1 MKIVLINPYPK
12 DSEGINEATIYPPIG
27 LAYLASYLRREGF
40 HDIEII
46 DANIRRIDN
55 EQLLK
60 HLKRVNPD
68 IVGVHV
74 NVVLGGS
81 GVELCRMVARELP
94 ARVFIGGPLSSSNP
108 AEMLKLSGAEAAV
121 IGEGEVRFAE
131 ICKGVDPSSLPGI
144 AFWRGKV
151 IEVNP
156 PAPLFAN
163 LDDLPFPAYDLL
175 PPFSLYKG
183 RARKKPVG
191 VILTSRGCPYQCTY
205 CNSSVF
211 GKKFRARSPE
221 NVLRELDL
229 LVNDF
234 GIRQLDV
241 LDDNF
246 TLDIPRAEAIFDGII
261 ARKYR
266 LFINLQNG
274 VRADRINERIIHKM
288 KLAGVFKVGV
298 GVESGDERILTSI
311 KKQLSLDKAKEVIRM
326 FRKEGILT
334 SGFFMIGFPEDTRE
348 SIEKTID
355 FAIEANP
362 TVANFAL
369 LLPFPGTEMY
379 RELKASG
386 NLKDPDKLFY
396 DTGFLSGK
404 IHFAS
409 SNLTEQ
415 ELLQY
420 ESLAY
425 RRFNFRFRKMVE
437 IIFSIRSFGELV
449 WIIEAAFPLI
459 KQMFHR
465 TGVLLSRR

>member
-205 CNSSVF
+205 CNSSV
-211 GKKFRARSPE
+211 
-221 NVLRELDL
+221 
-229 LVNDF
+229 
-234 GIRQLDV
+234 
-241 LDDNF
+241 
-246 TLDIPRAEAIFDGII
+246 
-261 ARKYR
+261 
-266 LFINLQNG
+266 
-274 VRADRINERIIHKM
+274 
-288 KLAGVFKVGV
+288 
-298 GVESGDERILTSI
+298 
-311 KKQLSLDKAKEVIRM
+311 
-326 FRKEGILT
+326 
-334 SGFFMIGFPEDTRE
+334 
-348 SIEKTID
+348 
-355 FAIEANP
+355 
-362 TVANFAL
+362 
-369 LLPFPGTEMY
+369 
-379 RELKASG
+379 
-386 NLKDPDKLFY
+386 
-396 DTGFLSGK
+396 
-404 IHFAS
+404 
-409 SNLTEQ
+409 
-415 ELLQY
+415 
-420 ESLAY
+420 
-425 RRFNFRFRKMVE
+425 
-437 IIFSIRSFGELV
+437 
-449 WIIEAAFPLI
+449 
-459 KQMFHR
+459 
-465 TGVLLSRR
+465 

>member
-27 LAYLASYLRREGF
+27 LAYLASYLRHEGF
-40 HDIEII
+40 NDIEII

-55 EQLLK
+55 ERLLQ
-60 HLKRVNPD
+60 HLKLVNPD

-81 GVELCRMVARELP
+81 GVELCRMMKRQLS
-94 ARVFIGGPLSSSNP
+94 ARVFIGGPLASSNP
-108 AEMLKLSGAEAAV
+108 VEMLKLSGAEAAV
-121 IGEGEVRFAE
+121 IGEGEKRFAE
-131 ICKGVDPSSLPGI
+131 ICKGADPASLPGI
-144 AFWRGKV
+144 AFLRGEEVV
-151 IEVNP
+151 ITP
-156 PAPLFAN
+156 PAPLIEN

-205 CNSSVF
+205 CNGSVF
-211 GKKFRARSPE
+211 GKKFRARTPE
-221 NVLRELDL
+221 NVLKELDL

-246 TLDIPRAEAIFDGII
+246 TLDIPRAEAILDGII
-261 ARKYR
+261 ARGYK
-266 LFINLQNG
+266 LLINLQNG
-274 VRADRINERIIHKM
+274 VRADGINERIIHKM

-298 GVESGDERILTSI
+298 GVESGDERILACI
-311 KKQLSLDKAKEVIRM
+311 KKKLSLAKAKEAFRM

-334 SGFFMIGFPEDTRE
+334 YGFFMIGFPEDTRE

-355 FAIEANP
+355 FAIAANP

-386 NLKDPDKLFY
+386 SLKDPGRLFY
-396 DTGFLSGK
+396 DTGFTSGK
-404 IHFAS
+404 MHHTNP
-409 SNLTEQ
+409 NLTEK
-415 ELLQY
+415 ELLHY
-420 ESLAY
+420 ESRAY

-437 IIFSIRSFGELV
+437 ILFSIRSLGELAWTV
-449 WIIEAAFPLI
+449 RATLPLLT
-459 KQMFHR
+459 QMFR
-465 TGVLLSRR
+465 

>member
-1 MKIVLINPYPK
+1 MKIILINPYPK

-40 HDIEII
+40 DDIEII

-55 EQLLK
+55 EQLLE
-60 HLKRVNPD
+60 HLKRANPAV
-68 IVGVHV
+68 VGIHL

-81 GVELCRMVARELP
+81 GVELSRMIRKELP
-94 ARVFIGGPLSSSNP
+94 ARVFIGGPLASSNP
-108 AEMLKLSGAEAAV
+108 VEMLNLSQAEAAV
-121 IGEGEVRFAE
+121 IGEGEVRFAQ
-131 ICKGVDPSSLPGI
+131 ICKGTDLSSIPGI
-144 AFWRGKV
+144 AYWKDG
-151 IEVNP
+151 EVVRTS
-156 PAPLFAN
+156 PAPLIADM
-163 LDDLPFPAYDLL
+163 DDLPFPAYDLL

-221 NVLRELDL
+221 NVLREVDL
-229 LVNDF
+229 LVNEF
-234 GIRQLDV
+234 GIRQLDI

-246 TLDIPRAEAIFDGII
+246 TLDIPRAEAILDGII
-261 ARKYR
+261 ARKYKI
-266 LFINLQNG
+266 LINLQNG
-274 VRADRINERIIHKM
+274 VRADRVNAQIIHKM

-311 KKQLSLDKAKEVIRM
+311 KKRLSLDKVKEAIRM

-334 SGFFMIGFPEDTRE
+334 SGFFIIGFPEDTRE

-362 TVANFAL
+362 TVCNFSL
-369 LLPFPGTEMY
+369 LLPFPGTAMY
-379 RELKASG
+379 QDLKGSG
-386 NLKDPDKLFY
+386 RLKDPDKLFY

-404 IHFAS
+404 IHHTS
-409 SNLTEQ
+409 PNLTEQ

-420 ESLAY
+420 ENLAY
-425 RRFNFRFRKMVE
+425 RRFNFRFGKMLEVL
-437 IIFSIRSFGELV
+437 FSIRSFAEFS
-449 WIIEAAFPLI
+449 WTFEAAFPLI
-459 KQMFHR
+459 KQMFR
-465 TGVLLSRR
+465 

>member
-1 MKIVLINPYPK
+1 M
-12 DSEGINEATIYPPIG
+12 
-27 LAYLASYLRREGF
+27 
-40 HDIEII
+40 
-46 DANIRRIDN
+46 
-55 EQLLK
+55 
-60 HLKRVNPD
+60 
-68 IVGVHV
+68 
-74 NVVLGGS
+74 
-81 GVELCRMVARELP
+81 
-94 ARVFIGGPLSSSNP
+94 
-108 AEMLKLSGAEAAV
+108 
-121 IGEGEVRFAE
+121 
-131 ICKGVDPSSLPGI
+131 
-144 AFWRGKV
+144 
-151 IEVNP
+151 
-156 PAPLFAN
+156 
-163 LDDLPFPAYDLL
+163 DDLPFPAYDLL

-221 NVLRELDL
+221 NVLRELDM
-229 LVNDF
+229 LVKDF

-246 TLDIPRAEAIFDGII
+246 TLDIPRAEAILDGII
-261 ARKYR
+261 ARKYK
-266 LFINLQNG
+266 LLINLQNG
-274 VRADRINERIIHKM
+274 VRADRVNAQIIHKM

-311 KKQLSLDKAKEVIRM
+311 KKRLSLDKVTEAIRL

-334 SGFFMIGFPEDTRE
+334 SGFFIIGFPEDTRE

-362 TVANFAL
+362 TVCNFSL

-379 RELKASG
+379 RELKAAG
-386 NLKDPDKLFY
+386 NLKDPDRLFY

-404 IHFAS
+404 IHHTS
-409 SNLTEQ
+409 PNLTEQ

-425 RRFNFRFRKMVE
+425 RRFNFRPGKILEVL
-437 IIFSIRSFGELV
+437 FSIRSASELK
-449 WIIEAAFPLI
+449 WTFEAAFPLI
-459 KQMFHR
+459 KQIFH
-465 TGVLLSRR
+465 